1 MHHRKARM
9 RHRTGSAV
17 ETLGQRLDLVQPYS
31 ILILH
36 PYALISHRNCSVF
49 KNSKKEVTS
58 MDFCKAEKL
67 EDVLAPVIP
76 IMPISSLF
84 TKLIKWLFG

>member
-1 MHHRKARM
+1 
-9 RHRTGSAV
+9 
-17 ETLGQRLDLVQPYS
+17 
-31 ILILH
+31 
-36 PYALISHRNCSVF
+36 
-49 KNSKKEVTS
+49 